1 MKEYPEC
8 IEALELFGQLI
19 PLLKYLENPKKYIDE
34 MEANESPKMGKD
46 QYDDWA
52 RSRAKYLKAEVVVL
66 VRKMIMEKPPEPQ
79 YGVMDPDYARFVSKA
94 RCIAKAEG
102 YAIAVHGSFSRDL
115 DVIAIPWVE
124 TPNSTPSQLAHQL
137 AGRTR
142 LTLHPEM
149 QLREHGRMTWT
160 MHFPEFGDPRYVD
173 FSVMPPIPPQ
183 NNPRSGT

>member
-66 VRKMIMEKPPEPQ
+66 VRKM
-79 YGVMDPDYARFVSKA
+79 
-94 RCIAKAEG
+94 
-102 YAIAVHGSFSRDL
+102 
-115 DVIAIPWVE
+115 
-124 TPNSTPSQLAHQL
+124 
-137 AGRTR
+137 
-142 LTLHPEM
+142 
-149 QLREHGRMTWT
+149 
-160 MHFPEFGDPRYVD
+160 
-173 FSVMPPIPPQ
+173 